1 MVCVGRESGVCVGR
15 ESGVCV
21 GMESGVSSLACYTRY
36 AGTYKGHSATPWLV
50 VDSSVSDCN

>member
-15 ESGVCV
+15 
-21 GMESGVSSLACYTRY
+21 ESGVSSLACYTRY